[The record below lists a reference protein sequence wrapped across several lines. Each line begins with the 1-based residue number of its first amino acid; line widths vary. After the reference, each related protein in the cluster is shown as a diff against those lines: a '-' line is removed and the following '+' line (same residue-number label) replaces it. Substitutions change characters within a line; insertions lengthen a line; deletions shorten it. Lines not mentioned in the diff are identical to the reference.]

1 MIPTGCK
8 LNIWR
13 NIREWDW
20 NIFLTLFIHQESMIA
35 LGVRQTSPD
44 PLTMT
49 KQIDPH
55 ESMVAK
61 MLVTDIT
68 MINDYDNVDD
78 TWCLWREYSV
88 CCIDTLPYWALFFLL
103 VIRCQIMSTFD
114 IKGRHSWSQWTMTI
128 HTTQCV
134 TEKVHVALDLATWLR
149 SRAIK

>member
-1 MIPTGCK
+1 
-8 LNIWR
+8 
-13 NIREWDW
+13 
-20 NIFLTLFIHQESMIA
+20 MIA

-78 TWCLWREYSV
+78 TWCL
-88 CCIDTLPYWALFFLL
+88 
-103 VIRCQIMSTFD
+103 
-114 IKGRHSWSQWTMTI
+114 
-128 HTTQCV
+128 
-134 TEKVHVALDLATWLR
+134 
-149 SRAIK
+149 